1 MKLIIKYFRGLV
13 VPIVDMQ
20 QTSVWW
26 MEFNS
31 VFQMQLLRVNQWTV
45 TDEKDIEALINS
57 F

>member
-13 VPIVDMQ
+13 VLIVDMQ